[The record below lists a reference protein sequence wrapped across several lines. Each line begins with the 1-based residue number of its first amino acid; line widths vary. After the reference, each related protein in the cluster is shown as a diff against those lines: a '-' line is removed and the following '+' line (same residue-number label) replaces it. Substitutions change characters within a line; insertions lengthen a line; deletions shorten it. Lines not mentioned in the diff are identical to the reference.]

1 MSHWAE
7 IDDNNIVIRVLV
19 GQNDED
25 DGKSFFDALGG
36 RWIQTSYNSK
46 IRKNFAAQGYSY
58 DEAFDAFIPPKPLAS
73 HVLDPE
79 TCQWVAPVAYPAD
92 GNRYIWNE
100 EILNWELDTNEAKT
114 F

>member
-7 IDDNNIVIRVLV
+7 VDNNNIVIRVLV
-19 GQNDED
+19 GQNNED
-25 DGKSFFDALGG
+25 DGKSFFDSLGG

-58 DEAFDAFIPPKPLAS
+58 DETLDAFIPPKPLAS

-79 TCQWVAPVAYPAD
+79 TCQWVAPVAYPTD

-100 EILNWELDTNEAKT
+100 ETLSWDVTDETKT